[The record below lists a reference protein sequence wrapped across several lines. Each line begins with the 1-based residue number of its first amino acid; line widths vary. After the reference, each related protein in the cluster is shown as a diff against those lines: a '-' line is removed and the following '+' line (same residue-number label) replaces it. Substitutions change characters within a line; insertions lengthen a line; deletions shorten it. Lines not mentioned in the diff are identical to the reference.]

1 MTEHD
6 HVHGEDCDHDHDH
19 DHDHE
24 HEVDDDWEP
33 SSPEVLAE
41 RRERLTATLDAISL
55 DDLNAHLQSAPP
67 QVRNALTQRLNVR
80 LDPKFIKGGMG
91 KLIRTRLR
99 SLSPTKQVEMAAELT
114 AGIDHESS
122 EFLGEEAFNLPS
134 ADDLSRLIDHL
145 LERHRPVMVR
155 TYFACTSAADAPV
168 ADELDTLLQNDP
180 RIAVSA

>member
-6 HVHGEDCDHDHDH
+6 HVHGEDCDHDHDDH
-19 DHDHE
+19 DHDE
-24 HEVDDDWEP
+24 DDWEP

-41 RRERLTATLDAISL
+41 RRTRLSETLEAISL
-55 DDLNAHLQSAPP
+55 EDLNAHLQAAPP

-80 LDPKFIKGGMG
+80 LDPKFVKGGIG

-122 EFLGEEAFNLPS
+122 EFLGEESFNLPS
-134 ADDLSRLIDHL
+134 AEDLSRLIDHL

-155 TYFACTSAADAPV
+155 TYFACTAAADAPV
-168 ADELDTLLQNDP
+168 AGELDALLLDDP
-180 RIAVSA
+180 RISVSV

>member
-1 MTEHD
+1 MTEHDHEHD
-6 HVHGEDCDHDHDH
+6 HVHGEDCDPDHDEH
-19 DHDHE
+19 DDY
-24 HEVDDDWEP
+24 VP

-41 RRERLTATLDAISL
+41 RRDRLSVTLEAISL
-55 DDLNAHLQSAPP
+55 EDLNAHLQAAPP

-80 LDPKFIKGGMG
+80 LDPKFVKGGVG

-114 AGIDHESS
+114 AGLDHESS
-122 EFLGEEAFNLPS
+122 EFLGEESFNMPS
-134 ADDLSRLIDHL
+134 PDDLSRLIDHL

-168 ADELDTLLQNDP
+168 ADELDALLLNDP
-180 RIAVSA
+180 RIAVPSA

>member
-1 MTEHD
+1 MEHEHD
-6 HVHGEDCDHDHDH
+6 ENCDHDHAY
-19 DHDHE
+19 E
-24 HEVDDDWEP
+24 DDDYVP

-41 RRERLTATLDAISL
+41 RRERLSQTLEAITL
-55 DDLNAHLQSAPP
+55 DDLNEHLKAAPP

-80 LDPKFIKGGMG
+80 LDPKFVKGGVG

-114 AGIDHESS
+114 AGLDHESS
-122 EFLGEEAFNLPS
+122 EFLGEESFNMPTP
-134 ADDLSRLIDHL
+134 DDLNRLVDHL

-168 ADELDTLLQNDP
+168 AAALDNLLVSDP
-180 RIAVSA
+180 RLAVSV

>member
-1 MTEHD
+1 VTEHD
-6 HVHGEDCDHDHDH
+6 HEHDENCDHDHDH
-19 DHDHE
+19 E
-24 HEVDDDWEP
+24 EDDYVP

-41 RRERLTATLDAISL
+41 RRERLAATLEAITL
-55 DDLNAHLQSAPP
+55 DDLNEHLKAAPP

-80 LDPKFIKGGMG
+80 LDPKFVKGGVG

-114 AGIDHESS
+114 AGLDHESS
-122 EFLGEEAFNLPS
+122 EFLGEETFNMPS
-134 ADDLSRLIDHL
+134 ADDLSRLVDHL

-168 ADELDTLLQNDP
+168 AAELDALLTSDA
-180 RIAVSA
+180 RIAESA

>member
-1 MTEHD
+1 MAHEHEHD
-6 HVHGEDCDHDHDH
+6 ENCDH

-24 HEVDDDWEP
+24 HDEDDYVP

-41 RRERLTATLDAISL
+41 RRERLSQVLDSITLE
-55 DDLNAHLQSAPP
+55 DLNEHLKSAPP

-80 LDPKFIKGGMG
+80 LDPKFVKGGVG

-114 AGIDHESS
+114 AGLDHESS
-122 EFLGEEAFNLPS
+122 EFLGEEAFNLPT
-134 ADDLSRLIDHL
+134 AEDLSRLLDHL

-155 TYFACTSAADAPV
+155 TYLACTSAADAPV
-168 ADELDTLLQNDP
+168 AAEIDKLLVDDP

>member
-1 MTEHD
+1 MEHE
-6 HVHGEDCDHDHDH
+6 HVHGEDCDHDHD
-19 DHDHE
+19 E
-24 HEVDDDWEP
+24 DDYVP

-41 RRERLTATLDAISL
+41 RRDRLAETLEAISL
-55 DDLNAHLQSAPP
+55 DDLNEHLKAAPP

-80 LDPKFIKGGMG
+80 LDPKFVKGGVG

-114 AGIDHESS
+114 AGLDHESS
-122 EFLGEEAFNLPS
+122 EFLGEEAFNLPT
-134 ADDLSRLIDHL
+134 ADDLSRLLDHL

-168 ADELDTLLQNDP
+168 AAELDAFLTSDP
-180 RIAVSA
+180 RIAVSAST